1 MAEGWWAYFHQGIVL
16 SPVWRFQEESEPNAL
31 PGAKV
36 LHQGWQSNSESFFFS
51 MYFHLKSIVLQL
63 SEPTYHF
70 VR

>member
-36 LHQGWQSNSESFFFS
+36 LHQGWHSISELFFPSALPPEVYCAATF
-51 MYFHLKSIVLQL
+51 
-63 SEPTYHF
+63 
-70 VR
+70 